1 MFKISASVVLVCF
14 FLVLSGCVC
23 DQYSI
28 EKQYWQVQQQ
38 AEKIFKNP
46 HASPPKE
53 LERVVR
59 VLNGFIQKY
68 PQSNL
73 SIEADFNI
81 ARLYMAKEEYEKA
94 RTQLQTIINKYN
106 QAKLEPIR
114 VEAVF
119 LSGNSYEREDKWNL
133 ALEQYRKIMQ
143 DYPTTIRGLDIPIYI
158 AQHYKVKYQPDKM
171 IAAYQEAI
179 GYYNAL
185 AQKYPNSPLA
195 YRAHTLVP
203 ACYIALKEWQ
213 NAIGALNTVI
223 EKYKDKIIQ
232 DRALVDIALIYK
244 NELKDKMKAKEALE
258 KLIKDYPQ
266 SKLIKTA
273 TAILEELEKNE
284 R

>member
-1 MFKISASVVLVCF
+1 LRLSKKAIFIVLAG
-14 FLVLSGCVC
+14 LILAGCAN
-23 DQYSI
+23 DQYAI
-28 EKQYWQVQQQ
+28 EKKYWQIQKQ

-46 HASPPKE
+46 HASPPRE
-53 LERVVR
+53 LERVVQ
-59 VLNGFIQKY
+59 VFNNFIQRY
-68 PQSNL
+68 SQNRL
-73 SIEADFNI
+73 ATEAEFHI
-81 ARLYMAKEEYEKA
+81 ARLYMVKEEYEKA
-94 RTQLQTIINKYN
+94 RTQLQAIINKYN

-119 LSGNSYEREDKWNL
+119 LVGNSYEREDKWEL
-133 ALEQYRKIMQ
+133 ALEQYKNIMQ
-143 DYPTTIRGLDIPIYI
+143 DYPTTIRGLDIPLYI

-171 IAAYQEAI
+171 IAAYQEAV

-185 AQKYPNSPLA
+185 AEKYPNSPLA

-203 ACYIALKEWQ
+203 ACYVALKEWQ

-223 EKYKDKIIQ
+223 EKYKDKVTQ
-232 DRALVDIALIYK
+232 DGTLIDIALIYK

-273 TAILEELEKNE
+273 TAILKELAKNE
-284 R
+284 